1 MGSVFSAMLAR
12 VVRTGQLELV
22 DAAGTASRFGDG
34 SGAPLRI
41 RLADATAGDEI
52 AADPALNLGEAYM
65 DGRLVVE
72 TGDIF
77 ELLSLLRR
85 NGVRRAATPAL
96 KARGLMRLLAYQ
108 LHARL
113 PVNRN
118 RRNVAHH
125 YDLDGRLF
133 DLFLDTDWQYSCA
146 YFQPPGISLDE
157 AQTAKKRHVTAKL
170 LLEPGHKVLEVGS
183 GWGGLGMYMAESS
196 GVDVTGITLSEEQLA
211 VSRARV
217 AERGLS
223 DRVRFELRDY
233 VDLQGEFDRV
243 VSIGMFEHVGLA
255 NFGRFFS
262 TMARVLRKDGVMVL
276 HYIGRVKPAYSIN
289 PWIEKYIFPGG
300 YLPALSEVLPA
311 IERAGFLVKDVE
323 MLPMHYAWTLRAWRE
338 RFVARWDEAERLYDE
353 RFCRMWEFYLA
364 AMEAAFRH
372 DRLPI
377 IQFQFARHQ
386 DAVPFARDYI
396 GEAEAKLRAFEAT
409 RLPLA
414 PVRLRSSMS

>member
-1 MGSVFSAMLAR
+1 MGSAFSQMLGR

-22 DAAGTASRFGDG
+22 EASGAVARFGDG
-34 SGAPLRI
+34 SEGLLRV
-41 RLADATAGDEI
+41 RLADAAAGDEI
-52 AADPALNLGEAYM
+52 AGDPALKLGETYM
-65 DGRLVVE
+65 DGRLILE
-72 TGDIF
+72 EGNIF
-77 ELLSLLRR
+77 DLLSLLRR
-85 NGVRRAATPAL
+85 NGIRRAVTPAL
-96 KARGLMRLLAYQ
+96 KAKGLLRLLSYQ
-108 LHARL
+108 VNARL

-118 RRNVAHH
+118 RHNVAHH
-125 YDLDGRLF
+125 YDLNGRLF
-133 DLFLDTDWQYSCA
+133 ELFLDQDWQYSCA

-157 AQTAKKRHVTAKL
+157 AQTAKKRHITAKL
-170 LLEPGHKVLEVGS
+170 LLEPGQKVLEVGS

-223 DRVRFELRDY
+223 DRVRFELKDY
-233 VDLQGEFDRV
+233 VDLQGEFDRI
-243 VSIGMFEHVGLA
+243 VSVGMFEHVGLA
-255 NFGRFFS
+255 NFSKFFN
-262 TMARVLRKDGVMVL
+262 TMARVLKKEGVMVL
-276 HYIGRVKPAYSIN
+276 HYIGRVKPAHTIN

-323 MLPMHYAWTLRAWRE
+323 MLPIHYAWTLRAWRE
-338 RFVARWDEAERLYDE
+338 RFVARWDEASKLYDE

-377 IQFQFARHQ
+377 IQFQLARHQ

-396 GEAEAKLRAFEAT
+396 GEREAMLREFEAT
-409 RLPLA
+409 RPPLA
-414 PVRLRSSMS
+414 PVKL